1 MTSESQ
7 PKVTLPRPRRQGK
20 RALAAWVWIL
30 AFSLAA
36 LIATYVMF
44 VEPPPPHKIVIASGS
59 HNGGILPICPAVR
72 AGIAKRR
79 PVR

>member
-1 MTSESQ
+1 MTFESQ
-7 PKVTLPRPRRQGK
+7 PKLTLPRPRRQGK
-20 RALAAWVWIL
+20 RALAAWVWIF

-59 HNGGILPICPAVR
+59 HNGALPLCPAVR
-72 AGIAKRR
+72 ERIAKRR